1 MLAEITEKIAVPE
14 DLAVG
19 ERDLVHTVSAGV
31 GEYRTG
37 TIDNSGAAR
46 AQAPA
51 KIDIF
56 KPDREETFVEATDG
70 LEGFALDR
78 EAGAGGLVHVLG
90 LRVIEIEAAVTA
102 IERIARPQA
111 VEKKYLGG
119 HEGDRREA
127 AHNETTV
134 GLIVSAQQEAADGCH
149 AGRFQSA
156 GQFLQGARGGD
167 GIGIEKQENPARGRL
182 RAAICSGSETEVVRV
197 LNETRLWVRR
207 LSRGDG
213 PVAGGIVDDDA
224 LPFLLV
230 VLLTER
236 AQAGL
241 DGAGGVVSHDDD
253 RASRHAERIITSRR
267 VAGPVEGRRRLYP
280 IFGWNLG
287 RKCRIAP
294 GTPDAGA
301 QDRPERKV
309 RGFGDWFCIR
319 IDAASA
325 RERSMWRLIR
335 ETQQNR
341 ELIWAL
347 AMKELRVRYKR
358 SALGFLWALLNPL
371 LMMIIYTIVF
381 SAITQTSLPHY
392 SIFLISTLLP
402 WTFFSQSL
410 AYSVDSI
417 VGNGDLLK
425 KVYVAKS
432 VFPIAAVLSNAINF
446 AFSMVPL
453 IVLLIVFRFPFHW
466 TWFYFVVPF
475 TGLALFT
482 LGCSFFFAMANV
494 FFRDMAHILQVILQ
508 AWFFLCPIVY
518 SFDVIPGRYRPL
530 FRLNPLL
537 YSLNGFRLA
546 IYYGQLPSAES
557 MAASLGG
564 GLVVLWLGY
573 RLFRRYEN
581 TLVFY
586 V

>member
-1 MLAEITEKIAVPE
+1 
-14 DLAVG
+14 
-19 ERDLVHTVSAGV
+19 
-31 GEYRTG
+31 
-37 TIDNSGAAR
+37 
-46 AQAPA
+46 
-51 KIDIF
+51 
-56 KPDREETFVEATDG
+56 
-70 LEGFALDR
+70 
-78 EAGAGGLVHVLG
+78 
-90 LRVIEIEAAVTA
+90 
-102 IERIARPQA
+102 
-111 VEKKYLGG
+111 
-119 HEGDRREA
+119 
-127 AHNETTV
+127 
-134 GLIVSAQQEAADGCH
+134 
-149 AGRFQSA
+149 
-156 GQFLQGARGGD
+156 
-167 GIGIEKQENPARGRL
+167 
-182 RAAICSGSETEVVRV
+182 
-197 LNETRLWVRR
+197 
-207 LSRGDG
+207 
-213 PVAGGIVDDDA
+213 
-224 LPFLLV
+224 
-230 VLLTER
+230 
-236 AQAGL
+236 
-241 DGAGGVVSHDDD
+241 
-253 RASRHAERIITSRR
+253 
-267 VAGPVEGRRRLYP
+267 
-280 IFGWNLG
+280 
-287 RKCRIAP
+287 
-294 GTPDAGA
+294 
-301 QDRPERKV
+301 
-309 RGFGDWFCIR
+309 
-319 IDAASA
+319 
-325 RERSMWRLIR
+325 MWRLIR

-475 TGLALFT
+475 AGLALFT